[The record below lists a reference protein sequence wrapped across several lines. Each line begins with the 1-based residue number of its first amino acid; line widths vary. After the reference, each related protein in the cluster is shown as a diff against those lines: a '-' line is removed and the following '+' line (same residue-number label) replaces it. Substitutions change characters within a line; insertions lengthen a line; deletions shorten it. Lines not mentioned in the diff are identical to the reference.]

1 MENSGHRL
9 HLLKKTPVKI
19 ALTVIV
25 SSLLFLGIFQLI
37 SLIGWPETVRWFFG
51 TFVFIF
57 VLLTGL
63 FNILSARGP
72 G

>member
-9 HLLKKTPVKI
+9 HILKKTPVKI
-19 ALTVIV
+19 SLIIAV
-25 SSLLFLGIFQLI
+25 SSILFLGIFQLI

-63 FNILSARGP
+63 FNIFTGK
-72 G
+72 GT